1 MKHLETLKEKQE
13 ALIKK
18 QKELL
23 NDMEKQIVTQ
33 GQDYKEKQY
42 KQAKMKL
49 KNIPHIKEVLSQDE
63 IKAFEKYRKQIKK
76 KLANQK

>member
-42 KQAKMKL
+42 K
-49 KNIPHIKEVLSQDE
+49 
-63 IKAFEKYRKQIKK
+63 
-76 KLANQK
+76 